1 MERALAIIATL
12 LAGALVAAQPPA
24 NAQLSNH
31 VGALG
36 AAFVSLVISTLIV
49 GALLLATGSYSD
61 LGGIGGMQPQHLL
74 GGIAGAAIVAVSIIA
89 VKELGA
95 GGVAAAT
102 VCTQLVFSVVLD
114 RLGLFDLEEVGLT
127 PLRVLGI
134 VLLIAGTV
142 AVTSG
147 D

>member
-1 MERALAIIATL
+1 MGRGLAIVATL

-24 NAQLSNH
+24 NAQLSNY
-31 VGALG
+31 VGSLG

-49 GALLLATGSYSD
+49 GALLLFTGSYSE
-61 LGGIGGMQPQHLL
+61 LSGIGGMRLQHAL
-74 GGIAGAAIVAVSIIA
+74 GGIAGAAIVAVSLVT
-89 VKELGA
+89 VKQLGA

-102 VCTQLVFSVVLD
+102 ICPQLIFSVVLD
-114 RLGLFDLEEVGLT
+114 RVGAFDLKAIGLT